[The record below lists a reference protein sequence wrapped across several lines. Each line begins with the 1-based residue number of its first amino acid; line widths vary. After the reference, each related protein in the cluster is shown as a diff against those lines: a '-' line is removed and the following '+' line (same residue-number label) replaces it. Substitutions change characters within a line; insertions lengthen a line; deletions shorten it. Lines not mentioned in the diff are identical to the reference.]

1 MSVLPLGSGR
11 PGLGWAPGHAH
22 HSPAS
27 SQWSPWHTAARP
39 GPEPPR
45 NAAKPLQIGFCHLS
59 PYTQLAAEGFQRHW
73 RRAVPSMSLKCDKH
87 TWRVALNLQIIF
99 SCHTAQCWFFFPGSS
114 RPTEEQFFYKP
125 QHPELPAPA
134 TLSVFYSHI
143 PVPQFV
149 PALVLSVEGGRVK
162 TQVRLCGEGCSQVA

>member
-22 HSPAS
+22 HSPAG

-39 GPEPPR
+39 GQEPPR
-45 NAAKPLQIGFCHLS
+45 NAAKPLQIGFCYLS

-73 RRAVPSMSLKCDKH
+73 RRAAPSMALKCDKH
-87 TWRVALNLQIIF
+87 SWRVVLNLQIIF
-99 SCHTAQCWFFFPGSS
+99 SCHTAQSWFFFPGSS

-125 QHPELPAPA
+125 QHPELPPQP
-134 TLSVFYSHI
+134 LSASSTPTYQS
-143 PVPQFV
+143 PSSCLPSCS
-149 PALVLSVEGGRVK
+149 VLREGGLK
-162 TQVRLCGEGCSQVA
+162 PK